1 MGREVIVHGNEL
13 YHHGIKGQKWGERR
27 YQNEDGTLTE
37 AGKRRYARRSTR
49 ELNGLEEEK
58 SRLLD
63 GSIRAENAANR
74 KWFNND
80 KNRLVNKMRA
90 GLMKDGARAVQ
101 EQIDSAIK
109 KLDSEGFDVKSKSL
123 TAEQRRARGWTYA
136 ILGDMVRAGLVVSGL
151 SPMAAYMTPVE
162 EMTAKSGITYHTVK
176 SKPSEIKQLK
186 QKSKGNRLDQASW
199 DKDPKKYKAQKMK
212 TAKEKDSWDLDFL
225 ELVQNKKELSN
236 PKELMK
242 LYDKYLDAPDYY
254 WAHRGELGTEE

>member
-1 MGREVIVHGNEL
+1 MSREVIIYGSEL

-49 ELNGLEEEK
+49 ELNKLEEEK
-58 SRLLD
+58 SALLD
-63 GSIRAENAANR
+63 RSIRAENAANR
-74 KWFNND
+74 KLFNND
-80 KNRLVNKMRA
+80 KKRFENKVKA
-90 GLMKDGARAVQ
+90 DLLKGGARAVQ
-101 EQIDSAIK
+101 EQIDSTIK

-136 ILGDMVRAGLVVSGL
+136 ILGDMVRNGIVLSGL
-151 SPMAAYMTPVE
+151 SPVAVSVIPIG

-176 SKPSEIKQLK
+176 NKPSEAKQLK

>member
-1 MGREVIVHGNEL
+1 MAGRNVIIRGDEL
-13 YHHGIKGQKWGERR
+13 YHFGIKGQKWGERR

-49 ELNGLEEEK
+49 ELNSLEEEK
-58 SRLLD
+58 SALLD
-63 GSIRAENAANR
+63 QSIRAKNAANR
-74 KWFNND
+74 KIFNND
-80 KNRLVNKMRA
+80 KRRSENE
-90 GLMKDGARAVQ
+90 ARAKELSDNAKQIQ

-136 ILGDMVRAGLVVSGL
+136 ILGDMVRTGLVVSGL
-151 SPMAAYMTPVE
+151 SPMAISVIPVE

-176 SKPSEIKQLK
+176 NKQSKIKQLK

-199 DKDPKKYKAQKMK
+199 DEDPKKYKAQKMK

-225 ELVQNKKELSN
+225 ELVQNRPVFNNKAELT
-236 PKELMK
+236 KI
-242 LYDKYLDAPDYY
+242 YDKYLDAPDYY
-254 WAHRGELGTEE
+254 WAHPDDLK